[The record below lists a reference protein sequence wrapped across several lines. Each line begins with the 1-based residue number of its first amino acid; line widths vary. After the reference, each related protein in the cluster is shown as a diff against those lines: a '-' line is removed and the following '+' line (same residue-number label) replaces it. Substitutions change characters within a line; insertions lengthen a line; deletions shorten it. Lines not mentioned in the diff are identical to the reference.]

1 MSLIQNTFL
10 NQVMVV
16 IKVNLFSEN
25 VGQDGRTVL
34 KDVCFLFGHFPCR
47 FSREQISSA
56 PSRKARVS

>member
-1 MSLIQNTFL
+1 
-10 NQVMVV
+10 MVV
-16 IKVNLFSEN
+16 IKVNLLSEN

-34 KDVCFLFGHFPCR
+34 KDVCFLFGHFPGR